1 MVLVINNFIDCV
13 AGVGFIINALH
24 QSSNMAEGSKKEMK
38 WIYEE
43 IVGRIPPFSLLSYKY
58 SILLQLLFLLVLGLI
73 LGFIFGL
80 KPVSL
85 IYGSLGIF
93 VAVLWSLLILQLG
106 PTLRKFRAPLS
117 KDENELLE
125 RYKGI
130 LFHRNH
136 YEAIPGLAIF
146 IPFMLYIF
154 YYDQSLLGTWVGDA
168 PNLTLLL
175 FVSLLIWDICYRMG
189 LGIWTSILALWRS
202 IELKKI
208 SERRTELEHT
218 PYTELSALRKLDINN
233 VFFGL
238 ISLLLIPLIKSDQML
253 VTMIFSFMIFITFIS
268 VISAYI
274 VSKVPWLPP
283 DIYNLVNESSFSYV
297 GTSLKGMPHITP
309 VVYVFDG
316 QRIFFNTSK
325 EAKKLRILRRN
336 NKVAFLI
343 DKRDLNNIYEN
354 KAVLFTGEVKIY
366 GLWDI
371 PLRFIQM
378 LRARK
383 LFLLK
388 YPEYTK
394 KYASSELPK
403 AWQLTPI
410 IARILVEVKPVKI
423 LYWRGAKQISVP
435 V

>member
-1 MVLVINNFIDCV
+1 MDK
-13 AGVGFIINALH
+13 GK
-24 QSSNMAEGSKKEMK
+24 KKEMK

-43 IVGRIPPFSLLSYKY
+43 IVGRIPPFSLLPYQY
-58 SILLQLLFLLVLGLI
+58 SILLQLLFLLILGLI
-73 LGFIFGL
+73 LGIIFDL
-80 KPVSL
+80 KLVSL
-85 IYGSLGIF
+85 IYGSLGIL
-93 VAVLWSLLILQLG
+93 VAVSWSLLILQLG

-136 YEAIPGLAIF
+136 YEAIPGIAIF
-146 IPFMLYIF
+146 IPFMVYLF
-154 YYDQSLLGTWVGDA
+154 YYNNSLMDYWLGQTSNMV
-168 PNLTLLL
+168 LLL
-175 FVSLLIWDICYRMG
+175 FASLLIWDICYRMG

-202 IELKKI
+202 LQLRKI
-208 SERRTELEHT
+208 AEKRSELEHT
-218 PYTELSALRKLDINN
+218 PYTELRALRKLDINN
-233 VFFGL
+233 VFFGI
-238 ISLLLIPLIKSDQML
+238 ISLLLLPLLMSDAFL
-253 VTMIFSFMIFITFIS
+253 VTMILSFMIFITLIS
-268 VISAYI
+268 VISAYM

-283 DIYNLVNESSFSYV
+283 DIFNLVKESSFAYV
-297 GTSLKGMPHITP
+297 GTSLKGETHITP

-325 EAKKLRILRRN
+325 EAKKLKIMRKN

-343 DKRDLNNIYEN
+343 DKRELSNIYEN
-354 KAVLFTGEVKIY
+354 KAVLFTGQVKIY
-366 GLWDI
+366 GLPDI

-378 LRARK
+378 LRARN
-383 LFLLK
+383 LFVIK
-388 YPEYTK
+388 YPEYTR
-394 KYASSELPK
+394 KYAASELPK

-423 LYWRGAKQISVP
+423 IYWRGAKQISVP